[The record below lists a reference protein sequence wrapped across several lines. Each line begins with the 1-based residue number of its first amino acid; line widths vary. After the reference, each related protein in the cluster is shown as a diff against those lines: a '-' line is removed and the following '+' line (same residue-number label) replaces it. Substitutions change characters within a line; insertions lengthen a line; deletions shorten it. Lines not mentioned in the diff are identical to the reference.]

1 MENANKTLSHFRR
14 AANGGLMEGVNRRS
28 GTPLDTVFIVVL
40 LNDQSANMMLERVR
54 IVDRIYNWIKCS
66 ETRYTIRRVYP

>member
-1 MENANKTLSHFRR
+1 
-14 AANGGLMEGVNRRS
+14 MEGVNRRS

-54 IVDRIYNWIKCS
+54 IVDRIYGWIKCS